1 MVRRTRLGLA
11 FALLAACLVT
21 GPAAASYS
29 AGTIWTLVGTGAL
42 ADSGDGGH
50 SREAAINQPR
60 AVSAIPDGGYAWAE
74 PYAHRVRMVDSN
86 GVVST
91 LAGTGV
97 AGSSGDGGQ
106 AKLAR
111 LNFVHT
117 AAPTAD
123 GGFLL
128 AETKAS
134 RIREVSPA
142 GIISTVAGTGA
153 AGFSGDG
160 GQATSAGINNPRS
173 VTPLPDGGFL
183 IPDTNNNRVRHVSA
197 AGVIRTVAG
206 TGSAGFSGDGGAAT
220 EAQLDHPFAVA
231 PTGDGGFL
239 IADIENERIRKVSAA
254 GVITTVAGNGVSGF
268 GGDGGPATSASLHD
282 PHNVVA
288 LADGGFLIADTSN
301 ERVRRVDPGGVITTV
316 IGDGTRGSS
325 GDGGPAGSA
334 RLGAPKAISVTR
346 AGDLLIADEQ
356 NNRIRFVGTIVGPTN
371 LARPT
376 ISGEP
381 VEGRLLTASA
391 GVWHGT
397 GPVLSYQW
405 QRCSPGC
412 ANLAGATAKS
422 YTPGPADAGASLRVS
437 VTASNPA
444 GDLTVASLRTAAIPA
459 PGAPRPTPPSP
470 GATPPGGTT
479 PGITPPRSA
488 SWVVRATLAFQ
499 RAQEYLV
506 RGGNSRLSDAVKAF
520 GAPSCRAVTRARVV
534 ATWVAR
540 GIRIEAGAKRTVPR
554 GKAGCSSP
562 GSLHVSEIRL
572 TDRRWTTS
580 VGLRVGDPVARL
592 RARYPKA
599 AYVRGRPGSSKGEY
613 YLVWQRKRCLTHCT
627 PVERRRGI
635 NVPRLTAEVTNG
647 RVAAFRLPVGPTG

>member
-1 MVRRTRLGLA
+1 LGFA
-11 FALLAACLVT
+11 FVLLAACLT
-21 GPAAASYS
+21 SATAAASYS
-29 AGTIWTLVGTGAL
+29 EGTIWTLVGTGAL

-60 AVSAIPDGGYAWAE
+60 AVSAIPAGGYAWAE
-74 PYAHRVRMVDSN
+74 PYANRVRMVDGN

-106 AKLAR
+106 ARLAR

-128 AETKAS
+128 AETKGS
-134 RIREVSPA
+134 RIRKVSRA

-153 AGFSGDG
+153 ATFSGDG
-160 GQATSAGINNPRS
+160 GPATSAAINNPRS
-173 VTPLPDGGFL
+173 VSPLADGGFL

-206 TGSAGFSGDGGAAT
+206 TGTAGFSGDGGAAT

-231 PTGDGGFL
+231 PTSDGGFL

-282 PHNVVA
+282 PHNVVG
-288 LADGGFLIADTSN
+288 LADGGFLISDTSN
-301 ERVRRVDPGGVITTV
+301 ERVRHVDPGGVIRTV
-316 IGDGTRGSS
+316 VGDGVRGSS
-325 GDGGPAGSA
+325 GDGGPAASA
-334 RLGAPKAISVTR
+334 RLAAPKAVSVTPE
-346 AGDLLIADEQ
+346 GDLLIADEQ
-356 NNRIRFVGTIVGPTN
+356 SNRIRFVGRIVRPTN
-371 LARPT
+371 LAPPT

-381 VEGRLLTASA
+381 FEGRRLTAST

-405 QRCSPGC
+405 QRCSAGC
-412 ANLAGATAKS
+412 ASVPGATANS
-422 YTPGPADAGASLRVS
+422 YTPGPADAGATLRIS

-444 GDLTVASLRTAAIPA
+444 GELTVASLRTTAIPA
-459 PGAPRPTPPSP
+459 SGAPRPTPAAPSP
-470 GATPPGGTT
+470 TTPPRGST
-479 PGITPPRSA
+479 PGITPPGA
-488 SWVVRATLAFQ
+488 TNWVVRVTLAVQ

-506 RGGNSRLSDAVKAF
+506 RGGNSRLSDAIKAF
-520 GAPSCRAVTRARVV
+520 GAPSCRIVTRTRLT

-540 GIRIEAGAKRTVPR
+540 GVRVDARAKRALPR
-554 GKAGCSSP
+554 RTSGCSAP
-562 GSLHVSEIRL
+562 ASLHVSEIRL
-572 TDRRWTTS
+572 TDQRWTTS
-580 VGLRVGDPVARL
+580 LGLRVGDPVARL
-592 RARYPKA
+592 LARYPKA
-599 AYVRGRPGSSKGEY
+599 AYVRGRPGSSSGEY
-613 YLVWQRKRCLTHCT
+613 YLVWQRKRCVAGCT
-627 PVERRRGI
+627 AEERRRGI
-635 NVPRLTAEVTNG
+635 KVPRLTAQVANG
-647 RVAAFRLPVGPTG
+647 RVTVFRLPVSPTG